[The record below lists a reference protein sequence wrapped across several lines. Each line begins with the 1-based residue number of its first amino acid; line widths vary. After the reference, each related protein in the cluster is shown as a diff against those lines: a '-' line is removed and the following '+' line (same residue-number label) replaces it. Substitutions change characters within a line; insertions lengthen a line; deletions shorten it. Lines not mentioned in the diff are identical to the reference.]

1 MKKTLVLAL
10 TVAGLF
16 MTAASNASAA
26 EKELSI
32 KGEAQCAK
40 CTLKVK
46 GVEICTN
53 VIVAKEDGHDVV
65 YYVGK
70 NEYGDKNLPH
80 KLICTAVKK
89 VEAKG
94 TVKEVEGKKELALA
108 SIKIAD

>member
-26 EKELSI
+26 EKEVSI
-32 KGEAQCAK
+32 KGEAQCGK
-40 CTLKVK
+40 CSLKK
-46 GVEICTN
+46 ADKCTN
-53 VIVAKEDGHDVV
+53 VIVAKEDGKEVV